1 VNGPTALNP
10 QDPSQ
15 DLPPDQSVA
24 VSLNQVPT
32 GIKLVN
38 NTIDDSGLTLGR
50 CATLLFPKNMD
61 DPSTDILTRVDM
73 SNPAKPVTTT
83 IGAFQNN
90 TTTNVSAI
98 DYNAVAITVN
108 GETTASHITQSRID
122 AAATTPPQIMALLQA
137 GIPYSGPTPR
147 PSNQGYEANHFCYR
161 HAALRSIFD
170 TEILRSGA
178 PSIPNGFFRMH
189 PIALQGVTSFIVEWT
204 DGGTYLMGD
213 YDPISGQT
221 IPAGSPLIGT
231 TRWFGLGH
239 PKSGTL
245 PAAGQG
251 VIDPSGTGFTIDKGA
266 TATAASDEYIAVF
279 SFDNRTLWPTA
290 LRFRYHVADP
300 NGRLQNGR
308 DFVEVVKLPG

>member
-1 VNGPTALNP
+1 
-10 QDPSQ
+10 
-15 DLPPDQSVA
+15 
-24 VSLNQVPT
+24 
-32 GIKLVN
+32 
-38 NTIDDSGLTLGR
+38 
-50 CATLLFPKNMD
+50 MD
-61 DPSTDILTRVDM
+61 DPSTDVHFSRYDQTASKYVDL
-73 SNPAKPVTTT
+73 T

-98 DYNAVAITVN
+98 DYNAAAITVN
-108 GETTASHITQSRID
+108 GEDKGGPPVPSHITQSRID

-251 VIDPSGTGFTIDKGA
+251 VIDPSGTGFTIDEGA